1 MPALPSFPFKEGPR
15 PYQVEALNAWIANGC
30 RGFFAMATGTG
41 KTVTALNCLLDYYK
55 DHGRYR
61 GLILVPTLSLV
72 EQWVRELRKF
82 NFTNVVKISS
92 KERSWKDDIT
102 RITAGAYLNSTSSFI
117 VISTYASFAKSSV
130 LAWLEDLPSDTIVIA
145 DEAHNL
151 GSPLLIQA
159 MNRLPLKMRIGLSAT
174 ARRQF
179 DPIGNAA
186 INRYFNISGHYTFE
200 YSMKEAIANNVLCH
214 YEYYPH
220 LVRLNENEMESYTI
234 LSRKIA
240 KFYHPDTDTF
250 DDDPILTALLIKR
263 KRIIHKAASKIFEF
277 ERIINRLY
285 KEKGTLKYTMV
296 YAPEGVSPSDDIY
309 YAAIDDQ
316 DFIEEDALPMINI
329 YTKIVSQVDSKITV
343 EQFTS
348 KDSDRPRILDDFT
361 NGVTQVL
368 VAMKCLD
375 EGIDVPRAENAIFI
389 SSTGNPRQFVQRR
402 GRILRTHPDKPKA
415 CIHDLVV
422 APYVEHT
429 YEAYRMERSLI
440 QNELRRVQDF
450 ASLADNPGYAQES
463 LKEIV
468 DYYGLNLFSDEQD
481 R

>member
-1 MPALPSFPFKEGPR
+1 MSAPPSFPFKEGPR

-30 RGFFAMATGTG
+30 QGFFAMATGTG
-41 KTVTALNCLLDYYK
+41 KTVTALNCLLDYYQN
-55 DHGRYR
+55 HGRYR
-61 GLILVPTLSLV
+61 CLVLVPTLSLV

-82 NFTNVVKISS
+82 NFTNIVKISS
-92 KERSWKDDIT
+92 KERSWKDNIT
-102 RITAGAYLNSTSSFI
+102 RITASAYLDKTSSFA
-117 VISTYASFAKSSV
+117 VISTYASFARTTV
-130 LAWLEDLPSDTIVIA
+130 LAWLEELPNDTLVIA

-159 MNRLPLKMRIGLSAT
+159 MNRLPLKMRLGLSAT
-174 ARRQF
+174 AKRQY
-179 DPIGNAA
+179 DHIGNAA
-186 INRYFNISGHYTFE
+186 INRYFNISDHYTFE
-200 YSMKEAIANNVLCH
+200 YSMKEAIANDVLCH
-214 YEYYPH
+214 YVYFPH
-220 LVRLNENEMESYTI
+220 VVRLNETEMEYYST

-240 KFYHPDTDTF
+240 KFYHPDTDSF

-263 KRIIHKAASKIFEF
+263 KRIIHKAAAKIPAFES
-277 ERIINRLY
+277 IINRMY
-285 KEKGTLKYTMV
+285 EEKGTLKYTMV

-316 DFIEEDALPMINI
+316 DLVEEDGLPMINI
-329 YTKIVSQVDSKITV
+329 YTKIVSQVNEKITV

-348 KDSDRPRILDDFT
+348 KDTDRPRILEDFT

-368 VAMKCLD
+368 VAMRCLD

-389 SSTGNPRQFVQRR
+389 SSTGNPRQFIQRR

-422 APYVEHT
+422 APYVELS
-429 YEAYRMERSLI
+429 YEAFRMERSLI
-440 QNELRRVQDF
+440 RNELRRVQDF
-450 ASLADNPGYAQES
+450 ATLADNPEYTEEALS
-463 LKEIV
+463 EIV
-468 DYYGLNLFSDEQD
+468 DYYGLNLLSDEQD

>member
-1 MPALPSFPFKEGPR
+1 MPASPSFPFKEGPR
-15 PYQVEALNAWIANGC
+15 PYQVEALNAWIANSC
-30 RGFFAMATGTG
+30 QGFFAMATGTG
-41 KTVTALNCLLDYYK
+41 KTITALNCLLDYYK
-55 DHGRYR
+55 DYGRYR
-61 GLILVPTLSLV
+61 CLVLVPTLSLV

-82 NFTNVVKISS
+82 NFTNIVKVSS

-102 RITAGAYLNSTSSFI
+102 RITASAYLDKSSSFA
-117 VISTYASFAKSSV
+117 VISTYASFAKSSI
-130 LAWLEDLPSDTIVIA
+130 LAWLEDLPSDTLVIA

-174 ARRQF
+174 AKRQY
-179 DPIGNAA
+179 DHIGNAA
-186 INRYFNISGHYTFE
+186 INRYFNIDGTYTFE
-200 YSMKEAIANNVLCH
+200 YSMKEAIDNNVLCH
-214 YEYYPH
+214 YEYFPH
-220 LVRLNENEMESYTI
+220 LVRLNESEMEYYSI
-234 LSRKIA
+234 LSKKIA

-263 KRIIHKAASKIFEF
+263 KRIIHKAAAKIPAFES
-277 ERIINRLY
+277 IINGLY

-296 YAPEGVSPSDDIY
+296 YAPEGVTPSDDIY

-316 DFIEEDALPMINI
+316 DFIEEDNLPMINI
-329 YTKIVSQVDSKITV
+329 YTKIVSQVNEKITV

-348 KDSDRPRILDDFT
+348 KDTDRPRILDDFT
-361 NGVTQVL
+361 NGTTQVL

-389 SSTGNPRQFVQRR
+389 SSTGNPRQFIQRR

-422 APYVEHT
+422 APYVEYS

-450 ASLADNPGYAQES
+450 ATLADNPEYTQEALS
-463 LKEIV
+463 EIV
-468 DYYGLNLFSDEQD
+468 DYYGLNLLSDEQV

>member
-1 MPALPSFPFKEGPR
+1 MPSCPSFPFKDGPR
-15 PYQVEALNAWIANGC
+15 PYQVEALNSWIANGC
-30 RGFFAMATGTG
+30 QGFFAMATGTG
-41 KTVTALNCLLDYYK
+41 KTVTALNCLLNYFQ

-61 GLILVPTLSLV
+61 CLVLVPTLSLV

-82 NFTNVVKISS
+82 GFTFIVKISS

-102 RITAGAYLNSTSSFI
+102 RITASAYLDESSSFVI
-117 VISTYASFAKSSV
+117 ISTYASFAKTSV
-130 LAWLEDLPSDTIVIA
+130 LAWLEDLPNDTLVIA

-174 ARRQF
+174 AKRQY

-186 INRYFNISGHYTFE
+186 INRYFNIGDHYTFE
-200 YSMKEAIANNVLCH
+200 YSMEAAIENKVLCH

-220 LVRLNENEMESYTI
+220 VVRLNENEMEYYSM

-240 KFYHPDTDTF
+240 KYYHPDTDTF
-250 DDDPILTALLIKR
+250 DENPFLTALLIKR
-263 KRIIHKAASKIFEF
+263 KRVIHKAAAKIPAFES
-277 ERIINRLY
+277 IINSLY

-316 DFIEEDALPMINI
+316 DFVEDDNLPMINL
-329 YTKIVSQVDSKITV
+329 YTKIVSQVNEKITV

-348 KDSDRPRILDDFT
+348 KDTDRPRILEDFT
-361 NGVTQVL
+361 NGLTQVL

-375 EGIDVPRAENAIFI
+375 EGIDIPRAENAIFI
-389 SSTGNPRQFVQRR
+389 SSTGNPRQFIQRR
-402 GRILRTHPDKPKA
+402 GRILRMHPDKSKA

-422 APYVEHT
+422 APYVEYS
-429 YEAYRMERSLI
+429 YEAYRMERSLL
-440 QNELRRVQDF
+440 QNEFRRVRDF
-450 ASLADNPGYAQES
+450 SSLADNPEYTNNA
-463 LKEIV
+463 LAEIV
-468 DYYGLNLFSDEQD
+468 DYYSLNLFSDEQD

>member
-1 MPALPSFPFKEGPR
+1 MPSCPSFPFKDGPR
-15 PYQVEALNAWIANGC
+15 PYQVEALNSWIANGC
-30 RGFFAMATGTG
+30 QGFFAMATGTG
-41 KTVTALNCLLDYYK
+41 KTVTALNCLLNYFQ

-61 GLILVPTLSLV
+61 CLVLVPTLSLV

-82 NFTNVVKISS
+82 GFTFIVKISS

-102 RITAGAYLNSTSSFI
+102 RITASAYLDESSSFVI
-117 VISTYASFAKSSV
+117 ISTYASFAKTSV
-130 LAWLEDLPSDTIVIA
+130 LAWLEDLPNDTLVIA

-174 ARRQF
+174 AKRQY

-186 INRYFNISGHYTFE
+186 INRYFNIGDHYTFE
-200 YSMKEAIANNVLCH
+200 YSMEAAIENKVLCH

-220 LVRLNENEMESYTI
+220 VARLNENEMEYYSM

-240 KFYHPDTDTF
+240 KYYHPDTDTF
-250 DDDPILTALLIKR
+250 DENPFLTALLIKR
-263 KRIIHKAASKIFEF
+263 KRVIHKAAAKIPAFES
-277 ERIINRLY
+277 IINSLY

-316 DFIEEDALPMINI
+316 DFVEDDNLPMINL
-329 YTKIVSQVDSKITV
+329 YTKIVSQVNEKITV

-348 KDSDRPRILDDFT
+348 KDTDRPRILEDFT
-361 NGVTQVL
+361 NGLTQVL

-375 EGIDVPRAENAIFI
+375 EGIDIPRAENAIFI
-389 SSTGNPRQFVQRR
+389 SSTGNPRQFIQRR
-402 GRILRTHPDKPKA
+402 GRILRMHPDKSKA

-422 APYVEHT
+422 APYVEYS
-429 YEAYRMERSLI
+429 YEAYRMERSLL
-440 QNELRRVQDF
+440 QNEFRRVRDF
-450 ASLADNPGYAQES
+450 SSLADNPEYTNNA
-463 LKEIV
+463 LAEIV
-468 DYYGLNLFSDEQD
+468 DYYSLNLFSDEQD